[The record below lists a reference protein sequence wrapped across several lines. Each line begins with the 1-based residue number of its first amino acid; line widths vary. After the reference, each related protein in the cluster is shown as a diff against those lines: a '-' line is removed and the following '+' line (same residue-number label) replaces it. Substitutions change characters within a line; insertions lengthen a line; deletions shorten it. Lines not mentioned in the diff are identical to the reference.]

1 MVILRKIFFKLVR
14 ISNFV
19 LFISSFFLIVFS
31 SLLIFLVE
39 NETFP
44 TIFDGFWW
52 VMTTVTTVGYGDY
65 FPVTIGG
72 RIIAIF
78 LYIFGIGLIGV
89 AIGKI
94 IDSLAIFRKKR
105 IEGDIVY
112 KESGHFIIIG
122 WSQKAHFAIKEMLET
137 SGDVEVVIVDQLREA
152 PMLSENIHYIKGE
165 AANADTLERA
175 NIKGAKAVLI
185 FADDHLHNDQMTD
198 GKSLLIASSIEAIA
212 PKVHTIVEIMEEKH
226 IDNFKHVHVD
236 EFIVSNETISSLA
249 VRSAFRKGISGI
261 YGQLLR
267 RSVGE
272 DLYHVPLREEWDTYR
287 DAFQSLLEEGATL
300 IADRS
305 DLAINRKLDEPLPDD
320 AELYAVCDRITYEN
334 IMKGV
339 DQA

>member
-1 MVILRKIFFKLVR
+1 MLILRKFFLKLVKV
-14 ISNFV
+14 SNMV
-19 LFISSFFLIVFS
+19 LFLASLILVILSSV
-31 SLLIFLVE
+31 LIFLVE

-65 FPVTIGG
+65 SPATVAG

-105 IEGDIVY
+105 VEGDIVY
-112 KESGHFIIIG
+112 KDSGHFIIIG

-137 SGDVEVVIVDQLREA
+137 KEDVEIVIIDQLKEA
-152 PMLSENIHYIKGE
+152 PLLSENIHYIKGE
-165 AANADTLERA
+165 AADSQTLENA
-175 NIKGAKAVLI
+175 NVKEARAVLI

-198 GKSLLIASSIEAIA
+198 GKSLLIASSIEAVA

-272 DLYHVPLREEWDTYR
+272 DLYHVPIKQEWATYR
-287 DAFQSLLEEGATL
+287 DAFEFLLNEGATL
-300 IADRS
+300 IADRN
-305 DLAINRKLDEPLPDD
+305 DLAINRKLDEQIPAE
-320 AELYAVCDRITYEN
+320 AELYAVCDRETYEK
-334 IMKGV
+334 ILRG
-339 DQA
+339 A

>member
-1 MVILRKIFFKLVR
+1 MLILRKFFLKLVKV
-14 ISNFV
+14 SNMV
-19 LFISSFFLIVFS
+19 LFLASLILVILSSV
-31 SLLIFLVE
+31 LIFLVE

-65 FPVTIGG
+65 SPATVAG

-105 IEGDIVY
+105 VEGDIVY
-112 KESGHFIIIG
+112 KDSGHFIIIG

-137 SGDVEVVIVDQLREA
+137 KEDVEIVIIDQLKEA
-152 PMLSENIHYIKGE
+152 PLLSENIHYIKGE
-165 AANADTLERA
+165 AADSQTLENA
-175 NIKGAKAVLI
+175 NVKGAKAVLI

-198 GKSLLIASSIEAIA
+198 GKSLLIASSIEAVA

-249 VRSAFRKGISGI
+249 VRSAFRKGISEI

-272 DLYHVPLREEWDTYR
+272 DLYHVPIKQEWATYR
-287 DAFQSLLEEGATL
+287 DAFEFLLNEGATL
-300 IADRS
+300 IADRN
-305 DLAINRKLDEPLPDD
+305 DLAINRKLDEQIPAE
-320 AELYAVCDRITYEN
+320 AELYAVCDRETYEK
-334 IMKGV
+334 ILRG
-339 DQA
+339 A